1 MAYVTPEYVK
11 KMQDTHD
18 AKYWKVLDAGG
29 KLCINKCDTEIGLS
43 ASKELLQ
50 DTLDNCLADSVLVKL
65 YTQKQGYKEA
75 GTMTGNTFDLRVKLN
90 GDSSQLGFKQNNS
103 SNYIS
108 GNPTW
113 ADMQMLNNQIKQIEL
128 DKLRLELEK
137 EEDSPWSRLAE
148 KLLENDALILALTGL
163 IKKPVQQVT
172 KRISEPK
179 SEENIINRL
188 NDLGFTSID
197 IENMADYL
205 ESNPGVIDQIK
216 PIFTK

>member
-29 KLCINKCDTEIGLS
+29 KLCINKCDTEIGLN

-90 GDSSQLGFKQNNS
+90 GDSSQLGFKQSNNS
-103 SNYIS
+103 FINGS
-108 GNPTW
+108 PTW
-113 ADMQMLNNQIKQIEL
+113 ADMQVLNNQMKEIEL
-128 DKLRLELEK
+128 AKLRLELEQK
-137 EEDSPWSRLAE
+137 EESPWSRLAE
-148 KLLENDALILALTGL
+148 KLLENDSLILALTGL
-163 IKKPVQQVT
+163 IKKPMQQI
-172 KRISEPK
+172 KRISEPVK
-179 SEENIINRL
+179 DENIIGRL
-188 NDLGFTSID
+188 NNLGFTSTD

>member
-11 KMQDTHD
+11 KMQDTHE
-18 AKYWKVLDAGG
+18 AKYWKVLDASG
-29 KLCINKCDTEIGLS
+29 KLCINKCDTEIGIN

-50 DTLDNCLADSVLVKL
+50 DTLENCLADSVLVKL

-75 GTMTGNTFDLRVKLN
+75 GSITGNTFDLRVKLN
-90 GDSSQLGFKQNNS
+90 GDNSQLGFKSNN
-103 SNYIS
+103 NYIN

-113 ADMQMLNNQIKQIEL
+113 ADMQMLNNQMKEIEL
-128 DKLRLELEK
+128 AKLRLELEK

-148 KLLENDALILALTGL
+148 KLLENDSLILALTGL
-163 IKKPVQQVT
+163 IKKPVQQIT
-172 KRISEPK
+172 RRISEPAND
-179 SEENIINRL
+179 ENILNRL
-188 NDLGFTSID
+188 NNLGFSAND

-205 ESNPGVIDQIK
+205 EQNPGVIDQIK